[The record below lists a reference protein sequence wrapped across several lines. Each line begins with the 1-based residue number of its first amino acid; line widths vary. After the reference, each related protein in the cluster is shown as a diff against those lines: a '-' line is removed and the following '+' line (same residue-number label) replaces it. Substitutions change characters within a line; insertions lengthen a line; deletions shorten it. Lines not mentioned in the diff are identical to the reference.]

1 MTKWHEAEQSLRTRL
16 AELTGRVERIDADL
30 REPLAADSEE
40 QATELAD
47 DEALTAI
54 EAAGRAEL
62 RQIHNALYRIADGSF
77 GICQSCGRHIA
88 PARLAALPTAAL
100 CKSCAEIGER

>member
-1 MTKWHEAEQSLRTRL
+1 MTKWQDAEEALRARL

-47 DEALTAI
+47 DEALAAI

-62 RQIHNALYRIADGSF
+62 RQIHNALFRIADGSF
-77 GICQSCGRHIA
+77 GTCQSCGRHIE

-100 CKSCAEIGER
+100 CKSCADIREH